1 MSTTYRSSTQPT
13 TAFGLHLP
21 DYPWELL
28 APYRERAQAHPGGA
42 VDVSIGTPVDPTPKI
57 LQDALAAATDSP
69 GYPTTQG
76 TPELREAIAEWWR
89 RRRNASDV
97 TADMVMSVVG
107 SKEFIAWLPLILGLG
122 GNGGQGG
129 AGGQGGQGCAD
140 GTGNADVVVCPRI
153 AYPTYAVGATLAGAE
168 AVSADSLDE
177 LDDQTRSRVKL
188 IYLNSPGNP
197 TGSVLTREELARWV
211 RDAREIGAVIA
222 SDECYAEL
230 GWGEWEESVPSIL
243 DTQVNGGDL
252 TGLLGIYSMSK
263 QSNLAGY
270 RAAFVTGAP
279 ELMPDLINTRK
290 HAGMMIP
297 GPVQHA
303 MTVGLADDE
312 HVAQQKNL
320 YRARREQLKSAL
332 EAAGFTIDHSE
343 AGLYLWATRGED
355 CWDTIGWLAD
365 RGIIAG
371 PGAFYG
377 PHGTKHVRIAL
388 TASDER
394 IKTAVER
401 LT

>member
-28 APYRERAQAHPGGA
+28 APYRERAQAHPDGA

-76 TPELREAIAEWWR
+76 TAELREAIAQWWR
-89 RRRNASDV
+89 RRRNAADV
-97 TADMVMSVVG
+97 TADMVMPVVG

-122 GNGGQGG
+122 GNGANGA
-129 AGGQGGQGCAD
+129 AGGQGGAD

-177 LDDQTRSRVKL
+177 LDDETRSRVKL
-188 IYLNSPGNP
+188 VYLNSPGNP
-197 TGSVLTREELARWV
+197 TGSVLTREDLARWV

-230 GWGEWEESVPSIL
+230 GWGEWEDSVPSVL
-243 DTQVNGGDL
+243 DTEVNGGDL

-355 CWDTIGWLAD
+355 CWATIGWLAD

-377 PHGTKHVRIAL
+377 PHGTEHVRIAL

-394 IKTAVER
+394 IQAAVER
-401 LT
+401 LK

>member
-13 TAFGLHLP
+13 TGFGLHLP

-28 APYRERAQAHPGGA
+28 APYRERAQAHPDGA

-76 TPELREAIAEWWR
+76 TAELREAIAQWWR
-89 RRRNASDV
+89 RRRNAADV
-97 TADMVMSVVG
+97 TADMVMPVVG

-122 GNGGQGG
+122 GNGANGA
-129 AGGQGGQGCAD
+129 AGGQGGAD

-177 LDDQTRSRVKL
+177 LDDETRSRVKL
-188 IYLNSPGNP
+188 VYLNSPGNP
-197 TGSVLTREELARWV
+197 TGSVLTREDLARWV

-230 GWGEWEESVPSIL
+230 GWGEWEDSVPSVL
-243 DTQVNGGDL
+243 DTEVNGGDL

-332 EAAGFTIDHSE
+332 ESAGFTIDHSE

-377 PHGTKHVRIAL
+377 PHGTEHVRIAL

-394 IKTAVER
+394 IQAAVER
-401 LT
+401 LK

>member
-1 MSTTYRSSTQPT
+1 MSTTGRSSTQPAA
-13 TAFGLHLP
+13 AFGLHLP

-28 APYRERAQAHPGGA
+28 APYRERAQAHPDGA
-42 VDVSIGTPVDPTPKI
+42 VDVSIGTPVDSTPKI
-57 LQDALAAATDSP
+57 LQDALAEATDSP

-76 TPELREAIAEWWR
+76 TAELREAIAQWWR

-97 TADMVMSVVG
+97 TADMVMPVVG

-122 GNGGQGG
+122 GNGGNGA
-129 AGGQGGQGCAD
+129 AGGQGGSGA
-140 GTGNADVVVCPRI
+140 GKTDVVVCPRI

-177 LDDQTRSRVKL
+177 LDDETRSRVKL

-197 TGSVLTREELARWV
+197 TGSVLSREDLSRWV
-211 RDAREIGAVIA
+211 RDARGIGAVIA

-230 GWGEWEESVPSIL
+230 GWGEWEDSVPSIL
-243 DTQVNGGDL
+243 DTEVNGGDL

-332 EAAGFTIDHSE
+332 ESAGFTIDHSE

-377 PHGTKHVRIAL
+377 PHGTEHVRIAL

-394 IKTAVER
+394 IQAAVER
-401 LT
+401 LK

>member
-28 APYRERAQAHPGGA
+28 APYRERAQAHPDGA

-76 TPELREAIAEWWR
+76 TAELREAIAQWWR
-89 RRRNASDV
+89 RRRNAADV
-97 TADMVMSVVG
+97 TADMVMPVVG

-122 GNGGQGG
+122 GNGGQGTN
-129 AGGQGGQGCAD
+129 GGQGGAD
-140 GTGNADVVVCPRI
+140 GTGNTDVVVCPRV

-177 LDDQTRSRVKL
+177 LDDETRSRVKL

-197 TGSVLTREELARWV
+197 TGSVLSREDLSRWV

-230 GWGEWEESVPSIL
+230 GWGEWEDSVPSIL
-243 DTQVNGGDL
+243 DTHVNGGDL

-303 MTVGLADDE
+303 MTVGLTDDE

-332 EAAGFTIDHSE
+332 ESAGFTIDHSE

-377 PHGTKHVRIAL
+377 PHGTEHVRIAL

-394 IKTAVER
+394 IQAAVER
-401 LT
+401 LK

>member
-1 MSTTYRSSTQPT
+1 MSTTDRSSTQPS

-28 APYRERAQAHPGGA
+28 VPYRERAQAHPDGA

-57 LQDALAAATDSP
+57 LQDALAEATDSP

-76 TPELREAIAEWWR
+76 TAELRETIAQWWR

-97 TADMVMSVVG
+97 TADMVMPIVG

-129 AGGQGGQGCAD
+129 AGGQGGQGGAD
-140 GTGNADVVVCPRI
+140 GTGNADVVVCPRV

-177 LDDQTRSRVKL
+177 LDDETRSRVKL

-197 TGSVLTREELARWV
+197 TGSVLSREDLARWV

-230 GWGEWEESVPSIL
+230 GWDEWEDSVPSIL
-243 DTQVNGGDL
+243 DTEVNGGDL

-332 EAAGFTIDHSE
+332 ESAGFTIDHSE

>member
-28 APYRERAQAHPGGA
+28 APYRERAQAHPDGA

-76 TPELREAIAEWWR
+76 TAELREAIAQWWR
-89 RRRNASDV
+89 RRRNAADV
-97 TADMVMSVVG
+97 TADMVMPVVG
-107 SKEFIAWLPLILGLG
+107 SKEFIAWLPLILRLG
-122 GNGGQGG
+122 GNGANGA
-129 AGGQGGQGCAD
+129 AGGQGGAD

-177 LDDQTRSRVKL
+177 LDDETRSRVKL
-188 IYLNSPGNP
+188 VYLNSPGNP
-197 TGSVLTREELARWV
+197 TGSVLTREDLARWV

-230 GWGEWEESVPSIL
+230 GWGEWEDSVPSVL
-243 DTQVNGGDL
+243 DTEVNGGDL

-332 EAAGFTIDHSE
+332 ESAGFTIDHSE

-377 PHGTKHVRIAL
+377 PHGTEHVRIAL

-394 IKTAVER
+394 IQAAVER
-401 LT
+401 LK

>member
-1 MSTTYRSSTQPT
+1 MSTTDRPSTQPS

-28 APYRERAQAHPGGA
+28 APCRERAQAHPGGA

-76 TPELREAIAEWWR
+76 TAELREAIAQWWR
-89 RRRNASDV
+89 RRRNAADV
-97 TADMVMSVVG
+97 TADMVMPVVG

-122 GNGGQGG
+122 AHGADGPADG
-129 AGGQGGQGCAD
+129 AGAAGG
-140 GTGNADVVVCPRI
+140 NKKADVVVCPRV

-177 LDDQTRSRVKL
+177 LDDETRSRVKL

-197 TGSVLTREELARWV
+197 TGSVLGREDLARWV

-230 GWGEWEESVPSIL
+230 GWGEWEDSVPSIL
-243 DTQVNGGDL
+243 DTEVNGGDL

-332 EAAGFTIDHSE
+332 ESAGFTIDHSE

>member
-1 MSTTYRSSTQPT
+1 MSTTDRSSTQPS

-28 APYRERAQAHPGGA
+28 APYRERAQAHPDGA

-57 LQDALAAATDSP
+57 LQDALAEATDSP

-76 TPELREAIAEWWR
+76 TAELREAIAQWWR

-97 TADMVMSVVG
+97 TADMVMPVVG

-122 GNGGQGG
+122 GNGGNGA
-129 AGGQGGQGCAD
+129 AGGQGGSGA
-140 GTGNADVVVCPRI
+140 GKTDVVVCPRI

-177 LDDQTRSRVKL
+177 LDDETRSRVKL

-197 TGSVLTREELARWV
+197 TGSVLSREDLSRWV

-230 GWGEWEESVPSIL
+230 GWGEWEDSVPSVL

-377 PHGTKHVRIAL
+377 PHGTEHVRIAL

-394 IKTAVER
+394 IQAAVER
-401 LT
+401 LK

>member
-1 MSTTYRSSTQPT
+1 MSTSERSTAQPS
-13 TAFGLHLP
+13 ASFGLHLP

-28 APYRERAQAHPGGA
+28 APYRERAHAHPDGA
-42 VDVSIGTPVDPTPKI
+42 VDISIGTPVDPTPQI
-57 LQDALAAATDSP
+57 LQDALAEATNSP

-76 TPELREAIAEWWR
+76 TAELREAIAQWWR
-89 RRRNASDV
+89 RRRNATDV
-97 TADMVMSVVG
+97 SADMVMPVVG

-122 GNGGQGG
+122 PHGGEKAAAGADAAAGHGN
-129 AGGQGGQGCAD
+129 
-140 GTGNADVVVCPRI
+140 TDVVVCPRV
-153 AYPTYAVGATLAGAE
+153 AYPTYAVGAKLAGAE

-177 LDDQTRSRVKL
+177 LDDATRSRVKL

-197 TGSVLTREELARWV
+197 TGSVLSRDELARWV

-230 GWGEWEESVPSIL
+230 GWGEWEDSVPSIL
-243 DTQVNGGDL
+243 DTDVNGGDL
-252 TGLLGIYSMSK
+252 TRLLGIYSMSK

-303 MTVGLADDE
+303 MTVGLADDA
-312 HVAQQKNL
+312 HVTQQKNL
-320 YRARREQLKSAL
+320 YRARRELLKNAL
-332 EAAGFTIDHSE
+332 EAAGFSIEHSE

-377 PHGTKHVRIAL
+377 PHGTQHVRIAL
-388 TASDER
+388 TAPDER
-394 IKTAVER
+394 IQAAVER
-401 LT
+401 LK

>member
-28 APYRERAQAHPGGA
+28 APYRERAQAHPDGA

-76 TPELREAIAEWWR
+76 TAELRETIAQWWR
-89 RRRNASDV
+89 RRRNAADV
-97 TADMVMSVVG
+97 TADMVMPVVG

-122 GNGGQGG
+122 GNGANGA
-129 AGGQGGQGCAD
+129 AGGQGGAD

-177 LDDQTRSRVKL
+177 LDDETRSRVKL
-188 IYLNSPGNP
+188 VYLNSPGNP
-197 TGSVLTREELARWV
+197 TGSVLTREDLARWV

-230 GWGEWEESVPSIL
+230 GWGEWEDSVPSVL
-243 DTQVNGGDL
+243 DTEVNGGDL

-332 EAAGFTIDHSE
+332 ESAGFTIDHSE

-377 PHGTKHVRIAL
+377 PHGTEHVRIAL

-394 IKTAVER
+394 IQAAVER
-401 LT
+401 LK

>member
-1 MSTTYRSSTQPT
+1 MSTTGRSSTQPAA
-13 TAFGLHLP
+13 AFGLHLP

-28 APYRERAQAHPGGA
+28 APYRERAQAHPDGA
-42 VDVSIGTPVDPTPKI
+42 VDVSIGTHVDPTPKI

-76 TPELREAIAEWWR
+76 TAELREAIAQWWR
-89 RRRNASDV
+89 RRRNAADV
-97 TADMVMSVVG
+97 TADMVMPVVG

-122 GNGGQGG
+122 GNGANGA
-129 AGGQGGQGCAD
+129 AGGQGGAD
-140 GTGNADVVVCPRI
+140 GTGNADVVVCPRV

-177 LDDQTRSRVKL
+177 LDDETRSRVKL
-188 IYLNSPGNP
+188 IYLNSPSNP
-197 TGSVLTREELARWV
+197 TGSVLSREDLSRWV

-243 DTQVNGGDL
+243 DTEVNGGDL

-394 IKTAVER
+394 IQTAVER

>member
-28 APYRERAQAHPGGA
+28 APYRERAQAHPDGA

-76 TPELREAIAEWWR
+76 TAELREAIAQWWR
-89 RRRNASDV
+89 RRRNAADV
-97 TADMVMSVVG
+97 TADMVMPVVG

-122 GNGGQGG
+122 GNGANGA
-129 AGGQGGQGCAD
+129 AGGQGGAD

-177 LDDQTRSRVKL
+177 LDDETRSRVKL

-197 TGSVLTREELARWV
+197 TGSVLSREDLARWV

-230 GWGEWEESVPSIL
+230 GWGEWEDSVPSIL

-270 RAAFVTGAP
+270 RSAFVTGAP

-312 HVAQQKNL
+312 HVALQKNL

-332 EAAGFTIDHSE
+332 ESAGFTIDHSQ

>member
-28 APYRERAQAHPGGA
+28 APYRERAQAHPDGA

-76 TPELREAIAEWWR
+76 TAELREAIAQWWR
-89 RRRNASDV
+89 RRRNAADV
-97 TADMVMSVVG
+97 TADMVMPVVG

-122 GNGGQGG
+122 GNGANGA
-129 AGGQGGQGCAD
+129 AGGQGGAD
-140 GTGNADVVVCPRI
+140 GTGNADVVVCPRV

-177 LDDQTRSRVKL
+177 LDDETRSRVKL

-197 TGSVLTREELARWV
+197 TGSVLSREDLARWV

-230 GWGEWEESVPSIL
+230 GWGEWEDSVPSIL
-243 DTQVNGGDL
+243 DTEVNGGDL

-355 CWDTIGWLAD
+355 CWATIGWLAD

-394 IKTAVER
+394 IQAAVER
-401 LT
+401 LK

>member
-28 APYRERAQAHPGGA
+28 APYRERAQAHPDGA

-76 TPELREAIAEWWR
+76 TAELREAIAQWWR
-89 RRRNASDV
+89 RRRNAADV
-97 TADMVMSVVG
+97 TADMVMPVVG

-122 GNGGQGG
+122 GNGGQGTN
-129 AGGQGGQGCAD
+129 GGQGGAD
-140 GTGNADVVVCPRI
+140 GTGNTDVVVCPRI

-177 LDDQTRSRVKL
+177 LDDETRSRVKL

-197 TGSVLTREELARWV
+197 TGSVLSREDLARWV

-230 GWGEWEESVPSIL
+230 GWGEWEDSVPSIL
-243 DTQVNGGDL
+243 DTEVNGGDL

-270 RAAFVTGAP
+270 RSAFVTGAP

-332 EAAGFTIDHSE
+332 ESAGFTIDHSQ

-377 PHGTKHVRIAL
+377 PHGTEHVRIAL

-394 IKTAVER
+394 IQAAVER
-401 LT
+401 LK

>member
-28 APYRERAQAHPGGA
+28 APYRERAQAHPDGA

-76 TPELREAIAEWWR
+76 TAELREAIAQWWR
-89 RRRNASDV
+89 RRRNAADV
-97 TADMVMSVVG
+97 TADMVMPVVG

-122 GNGGQGG
+122 GNGANGA
-129 AGGQGGQGCAD
+129 AGGQGGAD

-177 LDDQTRSRVKL
+177 LDDETRSRVKL
-188 IYLNSPGNP
+188 VYLNSPGNP
-197 TGSVLTREELARWV
+197 TGSVLTREDLARWV

-230 GWGEWEESVPSIL
+230 GWGEWEDSVPSVL
-243 DTQVNGGDL
+243 DTEVNGGDL

-312 HVAQQKNL
+312 HVARQKNL

-355 CWDTIGWLAD
+355 CWATIGWLAD

-377 PHGTKHVRIAL
+377 PHGTEHVRIAL

-394 IKTAVER
+394 IQAAVER
-401 LT
+401 LK

>member
-1 MSTTYRSSTQPT
+1 MSTTDRSSTQPAA
-13 TAFGLHLP
+13 AFGLHLP

-28 APYRERAQAHPGGA
+28 APYRERAQAHPDGA

-76 TPELREAIAEWWR
+76 TAELREAIAQWWR
-89 RRRNASDV
+89 RRRNAADV
-97 TADMVMSVVG
+97 TADMVMPVVG

-129 AGGQGGQGCAD
+129 AGG
-140 GTGNADVVVCPRI
+140 GNTDVVVCPRV

-197 TGSVLTREELARWV
+197 TGSVLTREDLARWV

-243 DTQVNGGDL
+243 DTEVNGGDL

-377 PHGTKHVRIAL
+377 PHGTEHVRIAL

-394 IKTAVER
+394 IQTAVER
-401 LT
+401 LK

>member
-1 MSTTYRSSTQPT
+1 MSTTDRSSTQPST
-13 TAFGLHLP
+13 TFGLHLP

-28 APYRERAQAHPGGA
+28 APYRERAQAHPDGA

-76 TPELREAIAEWWR
+76 TAELREAIAQWWR
-89 RRRNASDV
+89 RRRNAADV
-97 TADMVMSVVG
+97 TADMVMPVVG

-122 GNGGQGG
+122 GNGANGA
-129 AGGQGGQGCAD
+129 AGGQGGAD

-177 LDDQTRSRVKL
+177 LDDETRSRVKL
-188 IYLNSPGNP
+188 VYLNSPGNP

-320 YRARREQLKSAL
+320 YRARREQMKSAL

>member
-1 MSTTYRSSTQPT
+1 MSTTDRSSTQPS

-28 APYRERAQAHPGGA
+28 APYRERAQAHPDGA

-57 LQDALAAATDSP
+57 LQDALAEATDSP

-76 TPELREAIAEWWR
+76 TAELREAIAQWWR

-97 TADMVMSVVG
+97 TADMVMPVVG

-129 AGGQGGQGCAD
+129 AGGQGGQGGAD

-230 GWGEWEESVPSIL
+230 GWGEWEDSVPSIL

-355 CWDTIGWLAD
+355 CWATIGWLAD

-377 PHGTKHVRIAL
+377 PHGTEHVRIAL

-394 IKTAVER
+394 IQAAVER
-401 LT
+401 LK

>member
-1 MSTTYRSSTQPT
+1 MSTTDRSSTQPAA
-13 TAFGLHLP
+13 AFGLHLP

-28 APYRERAQAHPGGA
+28 APYRERAQAHPDGA

-57 LQDALAAATDSP
+57 LQDALAVATDSP

-76 TPELREAIAEWWR
+76 TAELREAIAQWWR
-89 RRRNASDV
+89 RRRNAADV
-97 TADMVMSVVG
+97 TADMIMPVVG

-129 AGGQGGQGCAD
+129 AGG
-140 GTGNADVVVCPRI
+140 GNTDVVVCPRV

-197 TGSVLTREELARWV
+197 TGSVLSREDLARWV

-243 DTQVNGGDL
+243 DAEVNGGDL

-303 MTVGLADDE
+303 MTVGLTDDE

-377 PHGTKHVRIAL
+377 PHGTEHVRIAL

-394 IKTAVER
+394 IQTAVER
-401 LT
+401 LK

>member
-28 APYRERAQAHPGGA
+28 APYRERAQAHPDGA

-76 TPELREAIAEWWR
+76 TAELREAIAQWWR
-89 RRRNASDV
+89 RRRNAADV
-97 TADMVMSVVG
+97 TADMVMPVVG
-107 SKEFIAWLPLILGLG
+107 SKEFIAWSPLILGLG
-122 GNGGQGG
+122 GNGANGA
-129 AGGQGGQGCAD
+129 AGGQGGAD

-177 LDDQTRSRVKL
+177 LDDETRSRVKL
-188 IYLNSPGNP
+188 VYLNSPGNP
-197 TGSVLTREELARWV
+197 TGSVLTREDLARWV

-230 GWGEWEESVPSIL
+230 GWGEWEDSVPSVL
-243 DTQVNGGDL
+243 DTEVNGGDL

-332 EAAGFTIDHSE
+332 ESAGFTIDHSE

-377 PHGTKHVRIAL
+377 PHGTEHVRIAL

-394 IKTAVER
+394 IQAAVER
-401 LT
+401 LK

>member
-1 MSTTYRSSTQPT
+1 MSTTDRSSTQPAA
-13 TAFGLHLP
+13 AFGLHLP

-28 APYRERAQAHPGGA
+28 APYRERAQAHPDGA

-76 TPELREAIAEWWR
+76 TAELREAIAQWWR
-89 RRRNASDV
+89 RRRNAADV
-97 TADMVMSVVG
+97 TADMVMPVVG

-129 AGGQGGQGCAD
+129 AGG
-140 GTGNADVVVCPRI
+140 GNTDVVVCPRV

-197 TGSVLTREELARWV
+197 TGSVLSREDLARWV

-243 DTQVNGGDL
+243 DTEVNGGDL

-303 MTVGLADDE
+303 MTVGLTDDE

-377 PHGTKHVRIAL
+377 PHGTEHVRIAL

-394 IKTAVER
+394 IQTAVER
-401 LT
+401 LK

>member
-1 MSTTYRSSTQPT
+1 MSTTDRSSTQPS

-28 APYRERAQAHPGGA
+28 VPYRERAQAHPDGA

-57 LQDALAAATDSP
+57 LQDALAEATDSP

-76 TPELREAIAEWWR
+76 TAELREAIAQWWR
-89 RRRNASDV
+89 RRRNAADV
-97 TADMVMSVVG
+97 TADMVMPVVG
-107 SKEFIAWLPLILGLG
+107 SKEFIAWLPLTLGLG
-122 GNGGQGG
+122 AHGAHGNSGG
-129 AGGQGGQGCAD
+129 
-140 GTGNADVVVCPRI
+140 NEKADVVVCPRV

-177 LDDQTRSRVKL
+177 LDDETRSRVKL

-197 TGSVLTREELARWV
+197 TGSVLSPEDLARWV

-230 GWGEWEESVPSIL
+230 GWGEWEDSVPSIL
-243 DTQVNGGDL
+243 DTEVNGGDL

-303 MTVGLADDE
+303 MTVGVADDE

-332 EAAGFTIDHSE
+332 ESAGFTIDHSE

-355 CWDTIGWLAD
+355 CWETIGWLAD

-401 LT
+401 LK

>member
-1 MSTTYRSSTQPT
+1 MSTTDRSSTQPT

-28 APYRERAQAHPGGA
+28 APYRERAQAHPDGA

-76 TPELREAIAEWWR
+76 TAELREAIAQWWR
-89 RRRNASDV
+89 RRRNAADV
-97 TADMVMSVVG
+97 TADMVMPVVG

-129 AGGQGGQGCAD
+129 QGGAD

-197 TGSVLTREELARWV
+197 TGSVLTREDLSRWV

-230 GWGEWEESVPSIL
+230 GWGEWEDSVPSIL

-297 GPVQHA
+297 GPVQHT

-320 YRARREQLKSAL
+320 YRARREQLKFAL

-377 PHGTKHVRIAL
+377 PHGTKHIRIAL

-394 IKTAVER
+394 IQAAVER
-401 LT
+401 LK

>member
-28 APYRERAQAHPGGA
+28 APYRERAQAHPDGA

-76 TPELREAIAEWWR
+76 TAELREAIVQWWR
-89 RRRNASDV
+89 RRRNAADV
-97 TADMVMSVVG
+97 TADMVMPVVG

-122 GNGGQGG
+122 GNGANGA
-129 AGGQGGQGCAD
+129 AGGQGGAD

-177 LDDQTRSRVKL
+177 LDDETRSRVKL
-188 IYLNSPGNP
+188 VYLNSPGNP
-197 TGSVLTREELARWV
+197 TGSVLTREDLARWV

-230 GWGEWEESVPSIL
+230 GWGEWEDSVPSVL
-243 DTQVNGGDL
+243 DTEVNGGDL

-332 EAAGFTIDHSE
+332 ESAGFTIDHSE

-377 PHGTKHVRIAL
+377 PHGTEHVRIAL

-394 IKTAVER
+394 IQAAVER
-401 LT
+401 LK